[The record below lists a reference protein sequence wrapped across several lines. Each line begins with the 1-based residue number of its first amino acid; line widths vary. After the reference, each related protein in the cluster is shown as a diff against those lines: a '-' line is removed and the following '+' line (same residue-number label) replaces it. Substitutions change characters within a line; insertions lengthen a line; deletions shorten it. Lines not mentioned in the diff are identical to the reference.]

1 MVQIPQK
8 LVVQPLDILV
18 RTNTLLQILILAP
31 PMNRVVNHDSIDFIV
46 LVCLEDRF
54 LDVDTDVG
62 CVPELGAGGT
72 DEA

>member
-1 MVQIPQK
+1 M
-8 LVVQPLDILV
+8 VQPLDILV
-18 RTNTLLQILILAP
+18 RTNTLLQILILAA
-31 PMNRVVNHDSIDFIV
+31 PMDRVINHDSINFII
-46 LVCLEDRF
+46 LVCLEDCF